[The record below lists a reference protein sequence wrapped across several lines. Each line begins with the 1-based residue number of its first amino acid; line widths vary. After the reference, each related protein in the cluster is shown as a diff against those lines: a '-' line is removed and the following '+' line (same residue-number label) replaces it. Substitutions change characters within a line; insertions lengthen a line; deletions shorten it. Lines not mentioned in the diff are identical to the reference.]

1 MKRILFFIFGAALL
15 SSGQQATAQT
25 WDDLFDEEDLKSSD
39 IYKAQKEMSEQKK
52 SSTAS
57 SKKSEQAP
65 VKSADSQEVKTSKAS
80 TEEKNEAPSGKSAP
94 KTFSL
99 FSAPQAIQ
107 APADLPELGTGASNG
122 LPELGKSAKK
132 RHSDSLSLFEMRTRK
147 SSFSDT
153 NVLKFDIAGVK
164 LRMTPEEVVQSAQE
178 SGFSIKFKDWKIPD
192 PDEWKY
198 HRQCL
203 QQMFF
208 THNSKKQCIQDAAR
222 YNEKE
227 YISRLVFEN
236 KDLKET
242 LSVEFTSRATDNQ
255 SYRIHYINKG
265 NHSLGTTEEARYFKK
280 KRRRDFFEALIKK
293 YGPPDDEQSLL
304 WGMSGLNAT
313 LQAEISNTFLDI
325 SLVMEDSL
333 MREKDY
339 QKIAVQDA
347 EANVLENFSF

>member
-39 IYKAQKEMSEQKK
+39 IYKAQKEMAEQKK
-52 SSTAS
+52 PSAVSA
-57 SKKSEQAP
+57 KKSEQAP
-65 VKSADSQEVKTSKAS
+65 VKSIDVPEVKAS
-80 TEEKNEAPSGKSAP
+80 QSLTEEKAAAPSGKSAP

-99 FSAPQAIQ
+99 FSGPQAIQ
-107 APADLPELGTGASNG
+107 AADLPELGTGASNG

-132 RHSDSLSLFEMRTRK
+132 RNTDSLSLFEMRTRK

-153 NVLKFDIAGVK
+153 NVLNFDIAGIK
-164 LRMTPEEVVQSAQE
+164 LRMTPEEVLQRAQE
-178 SGFSIKFKDWKIPD
+178 IGFSVKFKDWKIPD

-227 YISRLVFEN
+227 YISRLVLEN
-236 KDLKET
+236 KELKET
-242 LSVEFTSRATDNQ
+242 LSIEFTSMATKNQ
-255 SYRIHYINKG
+255 AYRIFYINKG
-265 NHSLGTTEEARYFKK
+265 NHSLGTTEEARYLKS

-313 LQAEISNTFLDI
+313 LQADISDSFQDI

-333 MREKDY
+333 MKEKDY
-339 QKIAVQDA
+339 QTIAVQDA